1 MDEPSPSRSIAGTT
15 SSGSQGHREYISAP
29 SSAYQTAPASVAS
42 GSSHSLPAVP
52 VVQSPVRTP
61 SPSHSATE
69 KSTRFDSAA
78 SSPAAMPAINQAGPV
93 SVATTPAS
101 QRGWSQS
108 NPFSAVVNA
117 VVDETPPS
125 PSPMPAGKAIE
136 TSLVPESPPV
146 SEAKVVA
153 EAYLEP
159 TVLNLADT
167 EKGSPSALVSIG
179 PIETSEY
186 RLGAAKDDSLEVT
199 ADMLALADEASVAM
213 EATPALTLTSYNS
226 LGRGITVPYESRSSM
241 AVPPHVQAELPV
253 VEKVNSLVVETTI
266 PDISEE
272 EAATDEPLPGKE
284 MKETPATRSSAPEPP
299 SPLPSHSPPTSRP
312 TARPRLPQILTLDT
326 STEALNLSSLGL
338 VEGET
343 ILEMSPILFEASMS
357 GSLEQLGELPGLNL
371 STGESFNEGC
381 LREGDN
387 SSGED
392 LSPGL
397 SFHNAAQ
404 SSSLEA
410 SPHVQQP
417 EDTPSGVEPKAP
429 AVVSVPAMET
439 EPSVP
444 PPPGPEP
451 RTLVAAHISTAS
463 SESAP
468 SNHSAPRSVTP
479 TRPPPSYWSLGLFNS
494 ATDRPR
500 ATFRSVTPPVP
511 NPRPSAALLAQARDQ
526 ELPVPTARAPTTLP
540 SPTDSPSSA
549 YFPQNVL
556 TRLTSIRP
564 LKALK
569 QERNDSTG
577 IGTTT
582 PTPRRPA
589 GTAPILP
596 AVDSPTAVHQV
607 PPCPPVPSYF
617 GFRAHRSAKVAATQA
632 SVVSVHP
639 GDDDPRRPPAFTF
652 LNHDPADAP
661 LEPPHAPFE
670 REGAILAS
678 LDELDPRQ
686 GHHYF
691 DDAGP
696 SNSGPRRTWR
706 KLTKR
711 ITGTWVGRPAEASY
725 DSLNAHSS
733 IGALSALEE
742 RIIRAQPRVAATEPP
757 PAEGAAPRTP
767 TLPAVQLDDVYQM
780 PSTLSTW
787 MVNNS
792 AAAGPNSRP
801 PASLSPLSPGFP
813 EFPTN
818 PHFSAAMSRLSVA
831 SERQV
836 KEASLVPPLSARSEQ
851 VVFVIDDSPTTDQ
864 RQQQRSSARRAGKH
878 SGRRRF
884 MSDAGDL
891 HLRGPALL
899 LLVPEAVYLRRNSEP
914 NGVNRSVVT
923 PPPTVKFAYVGGAGG
938 GSASQRSAL
947 SPPPIPTGYL
957 PHPSYLNSLSSGTRR
972 RSLLPSAT
980 PLSPAANMLSFANAA
995 SMASSQSRRPSH
1007 GMFLPSM
1014 TERTTESQASKPKR
1028 ERAKAATVTSAAWAI
1043 PHAPSSYGSSPDDS
1057 GSIRSTV
1064 SAPATGNSAGT
1075 GKSRRNRAHYRDRVG
1090 FANVPEPIACSP
1102 VDESMADSSMVGFF
1116 PSYPVPSFAIKNLPV
1131 APTLPRPQPVHQ
1143 AGKPQGTDIYTEV
1156 LSAGHRRPLNP
1167 PAGVGNRQ
1175 SVRLVATPGT
1185 QGGRPSSDHMHL
1197 EMPTPAAAPN
1207 AALGPELESDHD
1219 STGTQ
1224 TAAVGVHPP
1233 QRDGYFASR
1242 PKLRDSHR
1250 HKQPNS
1256 IFSRRRLEWSAL
1268 ADILEKVF
1276 PPGVHEPLYKT
1287 LFILG
1292 FICPPCWWIAAWCIP
1307 PPRDEIRIT
1316 RENLRCRRL
1325 RQWNKR
1331 MALISAVVI
1340 PLLILI
1346 ILIRFKDYTYTTLYV
1361 GPNNADYI
1369 PLPDPTPYY

>member
-1 MDEPSPSRSIAGTT
+1 
-15 SSGSQGHREYISAP
+15 
-29 SSAYQTAPASVAS
+29 
-42 GSSHSLPAVP
+42 
-52 VVQSPVRTP
+52 
-61 SPSHSATE
+61 
-69 KSTRFDSAA
+69 
-78 SSPAAMPAINQAGPV
+78 
-93 SVATTPAS
+93 
-101 QRGWSQS
+101 
-108 NPFSAVVNA
+108 
-117 VVDETPPS
+117 
-125 PSPMPAGKAIE
+125 
-136 TSLVPESPPV
+136 
-146 SEAKVVA
+146 
-153 EAYLEP
+153 
-159 TVLNLADT
+159 
-167 EKGSPSALVSIG
+167 
-179 PIETSEY
+179 
-186 RLGAAKDDSLEVT
+186 
-199 ADMLALADEASVAM
+199 
-213 EATPALTLTSYNS
+213 
-226 LGRGITVPYESRSSM
+226 M
-241 AVPPHVQAELPV
+241 AVPPHIQAELPV
-253 VEKVNSLVVETTI
+253 VEKIDSPIVETTI

-272 EAATDEPLPGKE
+272 GAATDEPLPGKE
-284 MKETPATRSSAPEPP
+284 MKETPATRFSTPEPTSP
-299 SPLPSHSPPTSRP
+299 SPSRSPPTSRSTP
-312 TARPRLPQILTLDT
+312 RPRLLTLDT

-357 GSLEQLGELPGLNL
+357 GSLGQLDELPGLNL

-381 LREGDN
+381 LREGDT
-387 SSGED
+387 SSGEV

-397 SFHNAAQ
+397 SFLNAAQ

-417 EDTPSGVEPKAP
+417 EGTPSGVEPKAL
-429 AVVSVPAMET
+429 AVV
-439 EPSVP
+439 
-444 PPPGPEP
+444 
-451 RTLVAAHISTAS
+451 
-463 SESAP
+463 
-468 SNHSAPRSVTP
+468 
-479 TRPPPSYWSLGLFNS
+479 
-494 ATDRPR
+494 
-500 ATFRSVTPPVP
+500 VTPPVP
-511 NPRPSAALLAQARDQ
+511 NPRPSAALLAQAQDQ
-526 ELPVPTARAPTTLP
+526 ELTVPT
-540 SPTDSPSSA
+540 
-549 YFPQNVL
+549 
-556 TRLTSIRP
+556 
-564 LKALK
+564 

-589 GTAPILP
+589 GTVPILP
-596 AVDSPTAVHQV
+596 AVDSPTVVHQV
-607 PPCPPVPSYF
+607 PPCPPAPSYF
-617 GFRAHRSAKVAATQA
+617 
-632 SVVSVHP
+632 
-639 GDDDPRRPPAFTF
+639 GDDDPRHPPAFTF

-686 GHHYF
+686 GHRYL

-706 KLTKR
+706 KITKR

-742 RIIRAQPRVAATEPP
+742 RIIRAQPQVTATEPP

-801 PASLSPLSPGFP
+801 PAPLSPLSPGFP

-864 RQQQRSSARRAGKH
+864 RQQQRSSARRAGRH
-878 SGRRRF
+878 GGRRRF

-914 NGVNRSVVT
+914 NGVNHSVVS
-923 PPPTVKFAYVGGAGG
+923 PPPTVKLAYVGSAGG
-938 GSASQRSAL
+938 GNASQRSTL
-947 SPPPIPTGYL
+947 SPLPIPTGYL

-980 PLSPAANMLSFANAA
+980 PLSPAANMQSFANTA
-995 SMASSQSRRPSH
+995 SMASPQLRRPSD

-1014 TERTTESQASKPKR
+1014 TKRTTESRASKPKR
-1028 ERAKAATVTSAAWAI
+1028 ERAKAATVTSAAWAT
-1043 PHAPSSYGSSPDDS
+1043 PHAPSSYGSSLDDS
-1057 GSIRSTV
+1057 GSIRSTI

-1075 GKSRRNRAHYRDRVG
+1075 GKSRHNRAHSRDRVG
-1090 FANVPEPIACSP
+1090 FANFPEPIARSP
-1102 VDESMADSSMVGFF
+1102 VDESMADSSMAGFF
-1116 PSYPVPSFAIKNLPV
+1116 PSYPVPYFAIKNLPV

-1143 AGKPQGTDIYTEV
+1143 AGKPQGTDIYAEV

-1167 PAGVGNRQ
+1167 PTGMGNRQ
-1175 SVRLVATPGT
+1175 SVRLVATPGA
-1185 QGGRPSSDHMHL
+1185 QGSQPSPDHTHL
-1197 EMPTPAAAPN
+1197 EMPTPVAAPNAAN

-1224 TAAVGVHPP
+1224 TASVNVHQP
-1233 QRDGYFASR
+1233 QRNGYFASR
-1242 PKLRDSHR
+1242 PKLRDTHR
-1250 HKQPNS
+1250 HKQPNR

-1268 ADILEKVF
+1268 ADFLEKVF
-1276 PPGVHEPLYKT
+1276 PPGVHEPLYKA